1 MNKKQQETDTAQS
14 TSDGRNVFIEPSS
27 RALIRTADVYQTE
40 LDSGVEGYSETLLS
54 IVANFKNAGK
64 PEGFNVQSMVGKSKR
79 GEVALRLFA
88 VVDDASVD
96 PVFVKVGFKTRG
108 CLAMTACASV
118 ICEMVEGKTFAQA
131 LAIAPADVERAVGGV
146 PPDKKHTTI
155 FAVEAVRGLVGD
167 WMFRAGVP
175 LAKIDAMLPCDTS
188 SVQCILCEHCSL
200 RDLRVDALVQA
211 AQSEVES
218 TQASNNEETTSK
230 NCENGAEDEVEN
242 ELEVA
247 KHNALANVFDDVR
260 KMSADSKL
268 VTPGRWAEI
277 GIVPQ
282 GMSTEDFEMYVYTWL
297 AQYQAQHA
305 SEIEAEIQKERKQ
318 ASATKSAMRAVGI
331 PPKIPNRR
339 LAEIEANEK
348 NGITSEPS
356 KSDAPATD
364 KPKQE
369 VISENEQHSKSIPEK
384 QTELE
389 VPQGYKLENIKG
401 EFVLVKCEGK
411 SDATQEK
418 KEINCKRI
426 KVLTGV
432 YTYYLYDE
440 TKMTNTYAH
449 WAFLAAENNPQVTF
463 AECVRED
470 CRTYPRPF
478 AAECFKNPPFN
489 MTASE
494 IEKTWQAVSASG
506 NFNDICSTQAS
517 NGDVYFYST
526 SYLTP
531 EYAASLAE
539 YDAVERPAN
548 V

>member
-1 MNKKQQETDTAQS
+1 MGKKQEETNAAQS
-14 TSDGRNVFIEPSS
+14 TSDGRNVFVESS
-27 RALIRTADVYQTE
+27 DRALIRTADVYQTE

-54 IVANFKNAGK
+54 VVANFKNAGK

-88 VVDDASVD
+88 IVDDASTA

-131 LAIAPADVERAVGGV
+131 LAIAPADVERAVCGV
-146 PPDKKHTTI
+146 PPDKKHTTF

-211 AQSEVES
+211 AQSE
-218 TQASNNEETTSK
+218 
-230 NCENGAEDEVEN
+230 
-242 ELEVA
+242 
-247 KHNALANVFDDVR
+247 
-260 KMSADSKL
+260 
-268 VTPGRWAEI
+268 
-277 GIVPQ
+277 
-282 GMSTEDFEMYVYTWL
+282 
-297 AQYQAQHA
+297 
-305 SEIEAEIQKERKQ
+305 AEIQEERKQ
-318 ASATKSAMRAVGI
+318 AAATTSAVRAVGI

-339 LAEIEANEK
+339 LAEIEADEK
-348 NGITSEPS
+348 NSITSEPS

-369 VISENEQHSKSIPEK
+369 AASENEQPSNSIVEK

-411 SDATQEK
+411 SDATQVK

-440 TKMTNTYAH
+440 TKMTDTYAH

-494 IEKTWQAVSASG
+494 IEKTWEAVSVNE
-506 NFNDICSTQAS
+506 NFDDICRTQAS

-526 SYLTP
+526 KYITLD
-531 EYAASLAE
+531 YATSLAE